1 MLKYV
6 QTQQEYKSFL
16 SSQKQKLGYSSIN
29 SHSESKKIRSMLWK
43 LAKLETDSISSVLL
57 SLYSQNFG
65 RPAIDPL
72 IFIRSFLLMLKLK
85 VWSIDEWCQ
94 KLNTDP
100 VLQYVIGTWSPP
112 STASHYD
119 FINRIMHDNPNLHT
133 YFPAKKNSKSVR
145 IKIKRNEKW
154 ENYDDEDTKSLA
166 VKYINGADCD
176 HDRVSY
182 SLEKIFSLLAVNQSV
197 KLGLIN
203 NDNLILS
210 GDGSCVHIHSSPL
223 GHKVNSVQDE
233 TCNYRYTA
241 PDADFG
247 WDSDL
252 EKWYLGYTLYNI
264 SCYNPVY
271 KTDIPVYLSLGY
283 ASTHDALTTI
293 TSTARMLDMNPDLKP
308 QYMCFDSAMDSTNIY
323 KYLRHK
329 NIIPIIDW
337 NPRHAGSKNPYAKF
351 ENMDSD
357 GVPLCAN
364 GSRMIRDGYDNSKMA
379 TKYRCPVMMGKIS
392 SCPLFGKCTSS
403 SYGRVVKVYDKTD
416 FKLFGPV
423 PYKSN
428 KWKSIYKNRTCTERI
443 NNRILNDYGL
453 HKMFI
458 RNRSKFQFFSVI
470 AGISIHMDAWVK
482 VLKL

>member
-1 MLKYV
+1 MLKHIH
-6 QTQQEYKSFL
+6 TQQEYKIFL
-16 SSQKQKLGYSSIN
+16 STQKYKLGYSSIN
-29 SHSESKKIRSMLWK
+29 NHTECKKIRSMLWK
-43 LAKLETDSISSVLL
+43 LSKLETDSIHSILL
-57 SLYSQNFG
+57 PLYSSDFG

-85 VWSIDEWCQ
+85 VWSIDEWCH
-94 KLNTDP
+94 KLKTDP
-100 VLQYVIGTWSPP
+100 VLQYVIGSWSPP
-112 STASHYD
+112 STASHYN
-119 FINRIMHDNPNLHT
+119 FINRVMHDNPNLKT
-133 YFPAKKNSKSVR
+133 YFPAKKNSKNVR
-145 IKIKRNEKW
+145 LKIGRNEKW
-154 ENYDDEDTKSLA
+154 ENYDDEDTNSLTA
-166 VKYINGADCD
+166 KYSDGAACD
-176 HDRVSY
+176 RDRVSY
-182 SLEKIFSLLAVNQSV
+182 SLEKIFSLLAVNPSV

-203 NDNLILS
+203 IENLILS
-210 GDGSCVHIHSSPL
+210 GDGSCIHIHSSPH

-252 EKWYLGYTLYNI
+252 EKWYFGYTLYNI

-271 KTDIPVYLSLGY
+271 KTDLPVYLSLGY

-293 TSTARMLDMNPDLKP
+293 TSTARMLDMNPSLKP
-308 QYMCFDSAMDSTNIY
+308 RYMCFDSAMDSANIY
-323 KYLRHK
+323 KHLRHN

-337 NPRHAGSKNPYAKF
+337 NPRHNGSKNPYAKF
-351 ENMDSD
+351 ENIDSD
-357 GVPLCAN
+357 GTPLCAA
-364 GSRMIRDGYDNSKMA
+364 GYRMARDGYDSSKMA
-379 TKYRCPVMMGKIS
+379 TKFRCPAMRGKVS

-403 SYGRVVKVYDKTD
+403 TYGRVIKIYDKTD

-428 KWKSIYKNRTCTERI
+428 KWKSIYENRTCTERI

-470 AGISIHMDAWVK
+470 AGISIHMDAWMK
-482 VLKL
+482 AFNS